1 MKVELPFSSEVK
13 SPKSENFY
21 ELFLR
26 FWGNVVFT
34 AGADFAAFG
43 SFIAFTNMISLAVCF
58 FGSDSD
64 KNILEI
70 CFSEGVNHS
79 LGVD

>member
-13 SPKSENFY
+13 SPKSEIFY

-26 FWGNVVFT
+26 FGGNVVFT

-43 SFIAFTNMISLAVCF
+43 GFVAFTNMISLALCF
-58 FGSDSD
+58 FGSDAD
-64 KNILEI
+64 KNKLEI
-70 CFSEGVNHS
+70 RFSESVNHS
-79 LGVD
+79 LSVD